1 MSDSLSWCMVL
12 KMVVGLGSSCV
23 MFGLNEMLFSRA
35 TIKIYQQ
42 RVDPFNLKT
51 KQNDTFC

>member
-1 MSDSLSWCMVL
+1 MSDSLSCCMVV

-23 MFGLNEMLFSRA
+23 MFGLTEILFSRA

-42 RVDPFNLKT
+42 RVDPFNVKT